1 MEHLNNQPT
10 ADFLTSCLRQ
20 AGLTFNDTKGL
31 AFSIY
36 NTPA

>member
-10 ADFLTSCLRQ
+10 ADLLTLNN
-20 AGLTFNDTKGL
+20 FNDIKGL

-36 NTPA
+36 NTLA

>member
-1 MEHLNNQPT
+1 MDHLNDQPS
-10 ADFLTSCLRQ
+10 ADLLTLNN
-20 AGLTFNDTKGL
+20 FNDTKGL